1 MDAGHRTSFDQ
12 DHVLTDLRG
21 DLRVKAFVIVRR
33 NQTRDYLLC
42 RRADR
47 MGVPAAAAVLA
58 NIDELYADQYGRG
71 RRGVAGR
78 EAVGRNLVRVCR
90 ALAVPIVGVG
100 AA

>member
-1 MDAGHRTSFDQ
+1 
-12 DHVLTDLRG
+12 
-21 DLRVKAFVIVRR
+21 
-33 NQTRDYLLC
+33 
-42 RRADR
+42 